1 MDEELITNARAIVDS
16 NRYMT
21 LATADADGR
30 PWATPVWYATEDRRL
45 FLWVSS
51 PDARHSRNI
60 VARPEVAIVVFDS
73 QVAVGD
79 AQALYMDA
87 EAAELE
93 PDEIEEGLEV
103 FSRSSRAQGL
113 RAWTRNEVEPPARHR
128 LYRAATTE
136 HSVLGPGDK
145 RLPLRLG

>member
-1 MDEELITNARAIVDS
+1 MDEELIASAKAIVDS

-30 PWATPVWYATEDRRL
+30 PWATPVWYATGDCRR

-60 VARPEVAIVVFDS
+60 AARPEIAIVVFDS
-73 QVAVGD
+73 QVPVGE

-93 PDEIEEGLEV
+93 PDEIDEGLEV
-103 FSRSSRAQGL
+103 FSSSSRVQGL
-113 RAWTRNEVEPPARHR
+113 RAWTRDEVEPPARLR
-128 LYRAATTE
+128 LYRASATE
-136 HSVLGPGDK
+136 QSVLGPGDK